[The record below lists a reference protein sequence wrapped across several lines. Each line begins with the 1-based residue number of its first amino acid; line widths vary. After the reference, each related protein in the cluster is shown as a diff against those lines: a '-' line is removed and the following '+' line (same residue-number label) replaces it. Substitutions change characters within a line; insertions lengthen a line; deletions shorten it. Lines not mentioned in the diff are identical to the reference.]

1 MGIAAFFTSIP
12 QQTLQTLLEDPEKVV
27 ELLYPDDDEDP
38 PNSMDVDKAWHGLH
52 YLLTGE
58 AEGGEEPLALAILE
72 GTEIGPE
79 LDFGPARYLTADE
92 VSAVAQALAALT
104 PAELKQRYHPRD
116 MQEKQ
121 IYPEIW
127 EDDDAETVD
136 YLLDFFPVLQ
146 RFYADAAA
154 RGDAV
159 IHWMA

>member
-12 QQTLQTLLEDPEKVV
+12 QQTLQSLLDAPEKVV

-58 AEGGEEPLALAILE
+58 AEGGEEPLSLAILD
-72 GTEIGPE
+72 GAEIGPE
-79 LDFGPARYLTADE
+79 LDFGPARYLTVEE
-92 VSAVAQALAALT
+92 VKAVAQALAALM
-104 PAELKQRYHPRD
+104 PEALAQRYNPRA

-127 EDDDAETVD
+127 EDDNSVD
-136 YLLDFFPVLQ
+136 YLLDFFPALQ
-146 RFYADAAA
+146 QFYADAAA

-159 IHWMA
+159 IHYLA

>member
-1 MGIAAFFTSIP
+1 VGIAAFFTSIP
-12 QQTLQTLLEDPEKVV
+12 QQTLQSLLEDPEKVV
-27 ELLYPDDDEDP
+27 GLLYPDDYEDP

-58 AEGGEEPLALAILE
+58 AEGGEEPLSLAILE

-79 LDFGPARYLTADE
+79 LDFGPARYLTGEE
-92 VSAVAQALAALT
+92 VKAVAHALAALT
-104 PAELKQRYHPRD
+104 PEALAQRYNPRD

-127 EDDDAETVD
+127 EDDDPESVD
-136 YLLDFFPVLQ
+136 YLLHFFPDLQ
-146 RFYADAAA
+146 QFYADAAA

>member
-1 MGIAAFFTSIP
+1 VGIAAFFTSIP
-12 QQTLQTLLEDPEKVV
+12 QQTLQSLLEDPEKVV
-27 ELLYPDDDEDP
+27 GLLYPDDDEDP

-58 AEGGEEPLALAILE
+58 AEGGEEPLSLAILE

-79 LDFGPARYLTADE
+79 LDFGPARYLTGEE
-92 VSAVAQALAALT
+92 VKAVAHALAALT
-104 PAELKQRYHPRD
+104 PEALAQRYNPRD

-127 EDDDAETVD
+127 QDDDPESVD
-136 YLLDFFPVLQ
+136 YLLHFFPDLQ
-146 RFYADAAA
+146 QFYADAAA

>member
-12 QQTLQTLLEDPEKVV
+12 QQTLQSLLEDPEKVV

-58 AEGGEEPLALAILE
+58 AEGSDEPLALAILE

-92 VSAVAQALAALT
+92 VKAVAQALAALT
-104 PAELKQRYHPRD
+104 PEALAQRYNPRD

-121 IYPEIW
+121 IYPQIW
-127 EDDDAETVD
+127 ERDDPNDVE
-136 YLLDFFPVLQ
+136 YLLDFFPTLQ
-146 RFYADAAA
+146 QFYADAAM

>member
-12 QQTLQTLLEDPEKVV
+12 QQTLQSLLEDPEKLV
-27 ELLYPDDDEDP
+27 ELLYPDDDSDP
-38 PNSMDVDKAWHGLH
+38 PNSTDVDKAWHGLH

-58 AEGGEEPLALAILE
+58 AEGGEEPLSLAILE

-79 LDFGPARYLTADE
+79 FDFGPARYLTAEE
-92 VSAVAQALAALT
+92 VKAVAQALAALT
-104 PAELKQRYHPRD
+104 LEALAQRYNPRD
-116 MQEKQ
+116 MREKD

-127 EDDDAETVD
+127 EDGDPESVG
-136 YLLDFFPVLQ
+136 YLLQFFPTLQ
-146 RFYADAAA
+146 QFYADAAA